1 GAERTVELAV
11 HPGGGAANW
20 SEFLGQPGGTVR
32 GLWHHGRAGRA
43 RDDWR
48 RPARADEPGGR
59 DARLPGGAGDRDAG
73 RRTAAWSDDS
83 PRRLTDLRLAR
94 QRRTGV
100 DGASVFAT
108 QVLGRPRQ
116 SHRSAGADRRS
127 ALPHAPGPS
136 RALRRAPRRAGG
148 CLRDAPAAR
157 VAG

>member
-1 GAERTVELAV
+1 WTWLRAGQRAESAIGVRVGDGLRPERTLPRPPGLRRHRPGAERTVELAV

-32 GLWHHGRAGRA
+32 GLWQYGRAGRPGG
-43 RDDWR
+43 DWR

-108 QVLGRPRQ
+108 QVL
-116 SHRSAGADRRS
+116 
-127 ALPHAPGPS
+127 
-136 RALRRAPRRAGG
+136 
-148 CLRDAPAAR
+148 
-157 VAG
+157 